1 MLVIHQ
7 ITSTLRKTVIFY
19 AFTIIF
25 FGFVSSICIHQ
36 LLALAIINLHII
48 YIYYAPLQRHGGC
61 FNIANTSN
69 LVLPTYQSVLCA
81 IKWRIHVVFFLLD
94 MLNEL
99 HMRDYLLQ
107 EFFTFLVTCLFLVLV
122 INCQSILLQH
132 TFDFNFLMLSIRNSK
147 KLNRGLFC
155 NALMLFL
162 CYNNYF
168 DFVKEEGSHMKSK
181 IEQLDGFEKRRMLL

>member
-1 MLVIHQ
+1 MCYQVENPC
-7 ITSTLRKTVIFY
+7 
-19 AFTIIF
+19 
-25 FGFVSSICIHQ
+25 CI
-36 LLALAIINLHII
+36 
-48 YIYYAPLQRHGGC
+48 
-61 FNIANTSN
+61 
-69 LVLPTYQSVLCA
+69 
-81 IKWRIHVVFFLLD
+81 FLLD

-181 IEQLDGFEKRRMLL
+181 IEQLDGFEKRRMLLWWRHKFLVGFWRMTGALNFNISNFHHKAWLTPAWTPGVHIDICRGR